1 MKILLCHNYYQ
12 HPGGEDSVYLAE
24 RDLLTHFGHQV
35 QEYIRRNEE
44 VHVDGCW
51 SKVSLGLQTIWADQ
65 SSREIRTLLKREKP
79 DIVHFHNTF
88 PLISPAAYYPCR
100 DAGVPVIQTVQNYRL
115 VCPAASLYRNGH
127 PCRECLDHSL
137 WRGVQHKCYRQSRS
151 VTGTVALMLAF
162 HRWRQ
167 TWSEMVDRYIVT
179 TEFVRNKLV
188 EGGLPAEKI
197 TVKTNFIFPDPGMRE
212 GTGEYALCVSRLV
225 PEKGVRT
232 VLEAFKRMPNT
243 IPLRIVGDGP
253 LRSELEAQRNGQNL
267 SNVRFEGWLPRQRG
281 LESMSGARF
290 LISASE
296 WFEPF
301 GMNIVEAFACGVP
314 VITSSSGGPQ
324 EIVEA
329 GRTGMHFRAGDPD
342 DLAVK
347 VQWAWGH
354 PVEME
359 AMGKAARAEYEAKYS
374 GERNYQL
381 LMKIYDETWSI
392 RRARSDSIAL
402 TKER

>member
-1 MKILLCHNYYQ
+1 MKVLVCHNYYQ
-12 HPGGEDSVYLAE
+12 HPGGEDCAYLAE

-35 QEYIRRNEE
+35 LEYIRRNEE
-44 VHVDGCW
+44 IRVDGLL

-65 SSREIRTLLKREKP
+65 SVREIRALLQRERP
-79 DIVHFHNTF
+79 DIVHFHNTL

-100 DAGVPVIQTVQNYRL
+100 DAGVPVIQTVQNYRF
-115 VCPAASLYRNGH
+115 VCPAATLYRNGR

-137 WRGVQHKCYRQSRS
+137 WRGVQYKCYRESRS
-151 VTGTVALMLAF
+151 VTAAVALMLAF

-167 TWSEMVDRYIVT
+167 TFSEMVDRYIVAS
-179 TEFVRNKLV
+179 EFVRSKLV

-197 TVKTNFIFPDPGMRE
+197 TVKPNFIFPDPGMRQR
-212 GTGEYALCVSRLV
+212 TGEYALCVSRLV

-232 VLEAFKRMPNT
+232 LLKAFQRLPNT

-253 LRSELEAQRNGQNL
+253 SRSELEAHKRGQNL
-267 SNVRFEGWLPRQRG
+267 SSVRFEGRLPRQRE
-281 LESMSGARF
+281 LESMGGARF

-301 GMNIVEAFACGVP
+301 GMNIIEAFACGVP
-314 VITSSSGGPQ
+314 VITSSSGAPQ
-324 EIVEA
+324 EIVED
-329 GRTGMHFRAGDPD
+329 GRTGMHFTAGDPD

-347 VQWAWGH
+347 VRWAWGH
-354 PVEME
+354 PLEME

-374 GERNYQL
+374 AERNHQL
-381 LMKIYDETWSI
+381 LMKIYDETRNS
-392 RRARSDSIAL
+392 RRPQSDTTAASR
-402 TKER
+402 ES